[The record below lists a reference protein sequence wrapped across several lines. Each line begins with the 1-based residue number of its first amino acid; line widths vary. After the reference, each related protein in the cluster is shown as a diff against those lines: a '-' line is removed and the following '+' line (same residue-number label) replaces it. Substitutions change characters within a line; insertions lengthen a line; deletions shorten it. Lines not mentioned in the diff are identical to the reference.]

1 MSSFIE
7 RTGRTLERP
16 LCLQSRMLL
25 VAATLLLALVYLY
38 PLWNLT
44 FFAPQ
49 YQDGLRLD
57 IYSYTLVGGHGG
69 QDVKEVNLLNH
80 YIGMRP
86 LENDSFAEFKWIPFV
101 VGALGLMFLRAA
113 VLGTVAQLL
122 DVVVLFLYFSAFAL
136 WSFAYK
142 MYAYGH
148 ELAPTAAVKVAPFT
162 PPILGY
168 KQIANFEVYSYP
180 KVGSYALGLVGV
192 LLVVALVTAWRAA
205 SRASQTAS

>member
-1 MSSFIE
+1 MASASP
-7 RTGRTLERP
+7 T
-16 LCLQSRMLL
+16 
-25 VAATLLLALVYLY
+25 A
-38 PLWNLT
+38 
-44 FFAPQ
+44 
-49 YQDGLRLD
+49 
-57 IYSYTLVGGHGG
+57 
-69 QDVKEVNLLNH
+69 
-80 YIGMRP
+80 P